1 MKTFATYY
9 FEADKTYEFTV
20 KIAETD
26 SGVSADLLDRIK
38 NACDVFQVET
48 MSKPKSAPISEQPE
62 FHRLGP
68 VRTHTFTMELKY
80 PATAETL
87 QKLITSRAFVPE
99 GYVLV
104 ARAGDEFIIEQD
116 EESDAGKQ
124 ETVGQKRVDSMLKD
138 FAKNS
143 TKFEVAKETKKG

>member
-80 PATAETL
+80 PATAEVL
-87 QKLITSRAFVPE
+87 QRLITTRAMIPAQFIAI
-99 GYVLV
+99 
-104 ARAGDEFIIEQD
+104 ARAGDAFVVEDQD
-116 EESDAGKQ
+116 AEDDAGKQ
-124 ETVGQKRVDSMLKD
+124 DTVGQKRIDSMLKD
-138 FAKNS
+138 FEKNS
-143 TKFEVAKETKKG
+143 TKFKTAKAN